1 MRVARTPQCAVQMG
15 APNPCSSAAK
25 MISNGA
31 WVSKTATDWCTDIET
46 LGGYIKTSFANYS
59 RDVTS
64 AVNSEPKEIDLDTD
78 PDNALEDDMDYVKNV
93 RHICSEK
100 LFKPMLLKK

>member
-1 MRVARTPQCAVQMG
+1 MSNSKPNLYRQDLDSHKKDASNAYTTMCGTDGRS
-15 APNPCSSAAK
+15 NPCSSVAK

-78 PDNALEDDMDYVKNV
+78 PDNAWKTTWTT
-93 RHICSEK
+93 
-100 LFKPMLLKK
+100 